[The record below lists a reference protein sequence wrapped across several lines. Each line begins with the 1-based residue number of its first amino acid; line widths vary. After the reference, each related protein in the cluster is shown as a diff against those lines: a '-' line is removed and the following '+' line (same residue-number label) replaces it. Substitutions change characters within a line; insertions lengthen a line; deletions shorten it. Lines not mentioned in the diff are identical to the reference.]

1 MYRVLATDGIAKSAV
16 EKLTSL
22 GYEVVEQF
30 YEPEELGEQLAN
42 FDAVVVRSA
51 TKVREPIIDK
61 AAEAGRLKVII
72 RGGVGVDNIDVKYAE
87 DKGIKVRNTPRAST
101 DSVAE
106 CTIGHMF
113 CLARYLGISNY
124 AMRNGEW
131 PKKQYKGIELA
142 GKTLGL
148 IGMGRIAQG
157 VAKRA
162 AALGMKVMYTDI
174 FEIKGLPAEY
184 EKSTQEEILKKAD
197 FVSLHI
203 PMPEDKKPVIKAE
216 ELALMKPTAYILN
229 LARGGLIDEDALCD
243 ALDNGKLAGA
253 ALDVY
258 AKEPLQNERIMKNDK
273 VSLTPHVG
281 GSTKEAQDRIGE
293 EIVSIIT
300 EILK

>member
-1 MYRVLATDGIAKSAV
+1 
-16 EKLTSL
+16 
-22 GYEVVEQF
+22 
-30 YEPEELGEQLAN
+30 
-42 FDAVVVRSA
+42 
-51 TKVREPIIDK
+51 
-61 AAEAGRLKVII
+61 
-72 RGGVGVDNIDVKYAE
+72 
-87 DKGIKVRNTPRAST
+87 
-101 DSVAE
+101 
-106 CTIGHMF
+106 
-113 CLARYLGISNY
+113 
-124 AMRNGEW
+124 
-131 PKKQYKGIELA
+131 
-142 GKTLGL
+142 
-148 IGMGRIAQG
+148 
-157 VAKRA
+157 
-162 AALGMKVMYTDI
+162 MKVMYTDI